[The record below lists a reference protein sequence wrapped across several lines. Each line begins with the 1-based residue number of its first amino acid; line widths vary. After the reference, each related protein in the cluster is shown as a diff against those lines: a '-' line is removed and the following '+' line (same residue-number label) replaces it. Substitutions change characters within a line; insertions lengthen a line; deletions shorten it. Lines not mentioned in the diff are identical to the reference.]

1 MNVAALEDVAPDD
14 SDHSSLKDT
23 GDSRNLSK
31 EARLEDITASTPLRR
46 TQRVRKKTR
55 KGKGF

>member
-23 GDSRNLSK
+23 GDSRHPSE
-31 EARLEDITASTPLRR
+31 EAGLEDIAAPLRR
-46 TQRVRKKTR
+46 NQRIRKKTR
-55 KGKGF
+55 KGKDF